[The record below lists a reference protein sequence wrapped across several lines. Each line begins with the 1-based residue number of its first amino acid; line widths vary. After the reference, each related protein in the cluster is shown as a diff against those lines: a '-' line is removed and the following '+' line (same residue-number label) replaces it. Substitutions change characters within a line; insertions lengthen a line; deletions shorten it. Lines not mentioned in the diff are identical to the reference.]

1 MSRHL
6 LLLSPEQLT
15 AFDFD
20 AFIAYAELLNQ
31 HNRDTFTTPFPKAP
45 SRWLSH
51 YQFTPHAIEFTS
63 QGDVDGGLS
72 GLVGATVDLS
82 FTRALCAPHYGARG
96 GPCYDPASLIMLE
109 VATKVDQYVDY
120 AQFCRDL
127 HDSDK
132 GRRYRQL
139 AGLHD
144 AVPGEDDLC
153 HFRYRI
159 SDAVIDQIT
168 AVAVD
173 FLYHFGLIKG
183 EILSTEGQLEPSY
196 ARYKGCPYACQ
207 ACQAFT
213 LSEADRQALG
223 QQLQNGAKRLELTC
237 PFPEVVEK
245 VREAT
250 TKKGRPKDPK
260 VALLEIETVSEDKAS
275 SAQRQHVAT
284 LLGLPQDEIPP
295 VHIKW
300 CHLSQASNG
309 EFVGSCPKM
318 PSDREAKIG
327 VHIDTKNPDK
337 SEEVFG
343 YLHLKT
349 TDLNLDL
356 GLEVPLGN
364 STYPG
369 NTKEG
374 TEFIPH
380 RSKLAVPL
388 RPGQMHLGDSAH
400 DIIANY
406 EWLHD
411 RGAIAVFA
419 YNRRN
424 EHIDETSLL
433 NRGYDQNGTP
443 YAPCGRLCHSNGYD
457 YEAQSRQY
465 VCGFQCPAEEQ
476 KRCPHRYGVLGYSHR
491 MSFKDHPRLIGP
503 IQRGSQAWHDL
514 YGARSSS
521 ERTNS
526 YDQEVMGNA
535 HPVRMRG
542 LKAFR
547 FAGAI
552 RTFAQLLR
560 RALNFV
566 LDVTYTRGKTPVA
579 QTSSTALFDNTRL
592 IDSALRFPWNQ
603 GARCVSVEVFISD

>member
-1 MSRHL
+1 MSRHML
-6 LLLSPEQLT
+6 ALSPEQLT
-15 AFDFD
+15 SFDLD
-20 AFIAYAELLNQ
+20 AFIAHAALLNQ
-31 HNRDTFTTPFPKAP
+31 RNCKTFTTPFPKAL

-51 YQFTPHAIEFTS
+51 YAFIPHPIEFTS
-63 QGDVDGGLS
+63 QGEVDGGLS
-72 GLVGATVDLS
+72 WLVGATLDFS

-96 GPCYDPASLIMLE
+96 GRCYDPASLIILE
-109 VATKVDQYVDY
+109 VATKVDQYNDY
-120 AQFCRDL
+120 AQLCRDL
-127 HDSDK
+127 HDSNK

-144 AVPGEDDLC
+144 HVPGEDDLC
-153 HFRYRI
+153 NFRYRI
-159 SDAVIDQIT
+159 GDAVIEQIT

-183 EILSTEGQLEPSY
+183 ELLSTDGQLESSY
-196 ARYKGCPYACQ
+196 ARYKGCTYACEG
-207 ACQAFT
+207 CEAFE

-223 QQLQNGAKRLELTC
+223 EQLQSGGKRLELTC
-237 PFPEVVEK
+237 PFPAVVDK

-250 TKKGRPKDPK
+250 AKKGAPKEPK
-260 VALLEIETVSEDKAS
+260 IALLEIETVSEDKAS
-275 SAQRQHVAT
+275 TAQRQHVAT
-284 LLGLPQDEIPP
+284 LLGLPQDEVPP
-295 VHIKW
+295 LRIKW
-300 CHLSQASNG
+300 CRLNEGTNG
-309 EFVGSCPKM
+309 ALVGCCPKM
-318 PSDREAKIG
+318 PSDLEAKIG
-327 VHIDTKNPDK
+327 VHIDTKDPAK
-337 SEEVFG
+337 KEEVFG

-349 TDLNLDL
+349 TDLNPEL
-356 GLEVPLGN
+356 GLELPLGN

-374 TEFIPH
+374 SEFIAH
-380 RSKLAVPL
+380 RSTLAVPV
-388 RPGQMHLGDSAH
+388 RPGQMHLGDSAN

-424 EHIDETSLL
+424 EHVDEPSLL
-433 NRGYDQNGTP
+433 NRGYDQHGTP

-465 VCGFQCPAEEQ
+465 VCGLPCPAEEQ
-476 KRCPHRYGVLGYSHR
+476 RRCPHRFGVLGYSHR

-503 IQRGSQAWHDL
+503 MQRGSQAWYDL

-526 YDQEVMGNA
+526 YDQEVVGKA
-535 HPVRMRG
+535 HPLRMRG

-552 RTFAQLLR
+552 RTLAQLLR

-566 LDVTYTRGKTPVA
+566 LAVTYTQDKTPVA
-579 QTSSTALFDNTRL
+579 QT
-592 IDSALRFPWNQ
+592 
-603 GARCVSVEVFISD
+603 

>member
-1 MSRHL
+1 MSRHIL
-6 LLLSPEQLT
+6 SLSPEQLP
-15 AFDFD
+15 AFNLD
-20 AFIAYAELLNQ
+20 AFIAHAELLNQ
-31 HNRDTFTTPFPKAP
+31 HHRDTFATPFPKAP

-51 YQFTPHAIEFTS
+51 YEFMPRPIAFTS

-72 GLVGATVDLS
+72 WLVGATLDFS

-96 GPCYDPASLIMLE
+96 GNCYDPASLIILE
-109 VATKVDQYVDY
+109 VATKVDQYDDY
-120 AQFCRDL
+120 AQLCRDL

-132 GRRYRQL
+132 GRCYRQL

-144 AVPGEDDLC
+144 QIPGQDDLC
-153 HFRYRI
+153 NFRYRI
-159 SDAVIDQIT
+159 GDAVIDQIT

-173 FLYHFGLIKG
+173 FLSYFGVIKG
-183 EILSTEGQLEPSY
+183 ELVSTDGQLEPSY
-196 ARYKGCPYACQ
+196 SRYKGCTYACKD
-207 ACQAFT
+207 CQAFV

-223 QQLQNGAKRLELTC
+223 AQLQNGAKRLQLSC

-250 TKKGRPKDPK
+250 ANKGALKDPTIT
-260 VALLEIETVSEDKAS
+260 LLEIETVPEDKAS
-275 SAQRQHVAT
+275 APQRQHVAK
-284 LLGLPQDEIPP
+284 LLGLPQGEVPP
-295 VHIKW
+295 LRITW
-300 CHLSQASNG
+300 CHLSQGAHG
-309 EFVGSCPKM
+309 ELMGSCPKM
-318 PSDREAKIG
+318 PSDLEAKIG
-327 VHIDTKNPDK
+327 VHVDTKNPDK
-337 SEEVFG
+337 KEEVFG

-349 TDLNLDL
+349 TDLNPEL
-356 GLEVPLGN
+356 GLELPLGN

-374 TEFIPH
+374 TEFIAH
-380 RSKLAVPL
+380 RNKLAVPG
-388 RPGQMHLGDSAH
+388 RPGQKQLGDSAY

-424 EHIDETSLL
+424 EHVDEPSLL
-433 NRGYDQNGTP
+433 HRGYDQNGTP

-457 YEAQSRQY
+457 YQAQSRQY
-465 VCGFQCPAEEQ
+465 VCGLPCPAEEQ

-503 IQRGSQAWHDL
+503 IQRGSKAWHDL

-526 YDQEVMGNA
+526 YDQEVVSKA
-535 HPVRMRG
+535 RPLRMRG

-552 RTFAQLLR
+552 RTLAQLLR

-566 LDVTYTRGKTPVA
+566 LDVTYTLDKVPVS
-579 QTSSTALFDNTRL
+579 QT
-592 IDSALRFPWNQ
+592 
-603 GARCVSVEVFISD
+603 